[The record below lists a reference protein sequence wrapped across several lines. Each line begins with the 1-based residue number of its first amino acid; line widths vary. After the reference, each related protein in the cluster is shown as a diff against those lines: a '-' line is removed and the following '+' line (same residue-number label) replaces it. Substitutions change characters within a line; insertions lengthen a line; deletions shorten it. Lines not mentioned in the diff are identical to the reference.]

1 MKAIY
6 ESYRKVYYFF
16 YYGIHLYRTSFSIE
30 PMFRVLNWL
39 TLGLSAV
46 FTVALTVQNGIRKN
60 LPRVLLTLV
69 LLVLFPLAIHAIG
82 VLGQNA
88 YTHWIMI
95 YPFVLVYVYM
105 LSCADRL
112 ELRFLQPSESV
123 NAQKIVKTCVL
134 WGTIATMIVSAL
146 LIRQWFLTT
155 NQGYEFLR
163 RADQYA
169 YAQGA
174 LLTDDIRET
183 SGYTSDTP
191 VVMLG
196 DGAPPA
202 FQYTTG
208 DFELVASADGTK
220 YTGINLPIVDTTRL
234 KLLLRNWVGVTM
246 NYADEST
253 VAYYSELPEVISMP
267 VYPAQ
272 GSIVMKDGYLLVKMS
287 EVSTGSTE
295 AP

>member
-1 MKAIY
+1 
-6 ESYRKVYYFF
+6 
-16 YYGIHLYRTSFSIE
+16 
-30 PMFRVLNWL
+30 
-39 TLGLSAV
+39 
-46 FTVALTVQNGIRKN
+46 
-60 LPRVLLTLV
+60 
-69 LLVLFPLAIHAIG
+69 
-82 VLGQNA
+82 
-88 YTHWIMI
+88 
-95 YPFVLVYVYM
+95 
-105 LSCADRL
+105 
-112 ELRFLQPSESV
+112 
-123 NAQKIVKTCVL
+123 
-134 WGTIATMIVSAL
+134 
-146 LIRQWFLTT
+146 
-155 NQGYEFLR
+155 
-163 RADQYA
+163 
-169 YAQGA
+169 
-174 LLTDDIRET
+174 
-183 SGYTSDTP
+183 
-191 VVMLG
+191 MLG